1 MATHRLVNFDD
12 VVEDVLCDLDD
23 LNLVNSEEKQL
34 DEDFIYVN
42 RRIIAFEPDFEEAKD
57 VSSTAGDDDN
67 ADDEFQDCEE
77 RTGEVEDLDEGET
90 GYQDSEDK
98 MENDNSED
106 PSEIEKC
113 AGQGVKNLDD
123 SDKDDSGEE
132 NGLHPDYDS
141 SKA

>member
-42 RRIIAFEPDFEEAKD
+42 RRIIAFKPDFEEAKD

-67 ADDEFQDCEE
+67 ADDE
-77 RTGEVEDLDEGET
+77 L
-90 GYQDSEDK
+90 
-98 MENDNSED
+98 
-106 PSEIEKC
+106 
-113 AGQGVKNLDD
+113 
-123 SDKDDSGEE
+123 
-132 NGLHPDYDS
+132 
-141 SKA
+141 